1 LSESGSR
8 CGCTDESDGE
18 RQRFHI
24 RNPHKSNWMGPMR
37 EPQCVRGAVDEKDS
51 HLALADW
58 WCAHEKIFI
67 RLSFPVPMFH
77 GRFGNM
83 S

>member
-1 LSESGSR
+1 
-8 CGCTDESDGE
+8 
-18 RQRFHI
+18 
-24 RNPHKSNWMGPMR
+24 MGPMR